1 MLEINKKRL
10 GGDNLIEPQFCVEEL
25 ISTEYMDKRVLILYP
40 YELRNEQILKDNISK
55 MTKVIREYIKESE
68 MYRKCVDTILNLIW
82 DSQKISMQNE
92 ADEHKRKAD
101 ELAEKMNEGISP
113 YAWYV
118 EGRFNGEIG
127 GFHYNVDNIVYLDK
141 NHVSCGHESR

>member
-1 MLEINKKRL
+1 MN
-10 GGDNLIEPQFCVEEL
+10 EPKFYVQEL

-40 YELRNEQILKDNISK
+40 YEFSNEQILKDNIPK

-68 MYRKCVDTILNLIW
+68 IYKKCVDTIPNLIW

-92 ADEHKRKAD
+92 ADEHQRKAD

-118 EGRFNGEIG
+118 KGSFNGEIG

-141 NHVSCGHESR
+141 N